1 MPDAD
6 VLIAGAGLAGASAAL
21 RLSADHDVLLLEA
34 DRPAA
39 GASGA
44 AAGLVNPLMGR
55 KAKAVWR
62 LPEALDAFYDTLD
75 VAGASDLF
83 DGGGLLRPTVED
95 KQVTFFHEAIGR
107 HPDVADWWPEA
118 TVRERFPDVQTCGG
132 ALWIP
137 RGGAIAV
144 PPFVEAMLDAA
155 RARGATVQTGPRVTG
170 WSETGDHATVEVT
183 RDDGSAEHLTA
194 RHVILALGYGYTD
207 HAELSDLGLHGVKG
221 QTVRV
226 RCAEDVGPLRPM
238 SGRGYIVPD
247 PSEANTLILGSSY
260 VHDFD
265 DVRPSDESTEYIVD
279 KTANM
284 CPAVRDAEV
293 VDAVAGVRVYA
304 DQSNLPIV
312 GPLPGRARI
321 WAFTALGSKG
331 LLTAPLIAR
340 ELPGYLADPTTIPAE
355 IRIAAASAES

>member
-21 RLSADHDVLLLEA
+21 RLSADHDVLLVEA

-62 LPEALDAFYDTLD
+62 LPDALDAFYDTLD
-75 VAGASDLF
+75 VADASDLF
-83 DGGGLLRPTVED
+83 DDGGLLRPAVEE
-95 KQVTFFHEAIGR
+95 KQVRFFHDALDR
-107 HPDVADWWPEA
+107 TPSVAEWWPEA
-118 TVRERFPDVQTCGG
+118 KVRERFPAVQTTGG

-137 RGGAIAV
+137 CGGAIAV
-144 PPFVEAMLDAA
+144 PPFVEAMIDAA
-155 RARGATVQTGPRVTG
+155 RTRGATVQTGTRVTD
-170 WSETGDHATVEVT
+170 WSETGDHATVEIT
-183 RDDGSAEHLTA
+183 CDDGSTERFTTHHL
-194 RHVILALGYGYTD
+194 ILALGYGYTD
-207 HAELSDLGLHGVKG
+207 HAELAALGLHSVKG

-226 RCAEDVGPLRPM
+226 RCAEAIGPLRPM
-238 SGRGYIVPD
+238 SGRGYVVPD
-247 PSEANTLILGSSY
+247 ASAPNTLILGSSY

-265 DVRPSDESTEYIVD
+265 DVEPSDESTEYIVD
-279 KTANM
+279 KTATM
-284 CPAVRDAEV
+284 LPAVRSAEV
-293 VDAVAGVRVYA
+293 LGAVAGVRVYA

-312 GPLPGRARI
+312 GPLPGRTRI

-340 ELPGYLADPTTIPAE
+340 ELPGFLADPSTIPTAL
-355 IRIAAASAES
+355 RFSAPSD